1 MDVIPYDLN
10 TMRYISIQFTSMS
23 IEKGKGPPSKQKYD
37 AIECSNDMIESE
49 VANLKEN
56 IICIKDYQN
65 IRL

>member
-10 TMRYISIQFTSMS
+10 TMRYISIEFTSMS
-23 IEKGKGPPSKQKYD
+23 IEKGKRPSEHKYD

-49 VANLKEN
+49 VATLKEN